1 LSKVNPMELSVAVAT
16 SDSAEPL
23 LSRIMRSVLEAL
35 HESRKRAARRM
46 IEDYRR
52 QCED

>member
-1 LSKVNPMELSVAVAT
+1 MSKVDSMELPVAVRGRP
-16 SDSAEPL
+16 EPL
-23 LSRIMRSVLEAL
+23 LSQIMRSVLQAL

-52 QCED
+52 QSGG